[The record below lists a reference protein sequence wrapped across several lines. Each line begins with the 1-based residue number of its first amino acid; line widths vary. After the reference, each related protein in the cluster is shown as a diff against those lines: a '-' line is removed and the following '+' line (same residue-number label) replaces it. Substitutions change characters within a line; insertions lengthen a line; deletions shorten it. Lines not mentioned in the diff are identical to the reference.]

1 MLWQVGE
8 VAADQLEAVVG
19 DLVEGRDYEFRV
31 VAVNDA
37 GPGEESMPSQ
47 VVKTKARRGIDMDPS
62 SSGTFFNET
71 FIFFFSGA
79 AHRPQQ
85 FQPEQ
90 QVQGRTGVQSERQV
104 HWRARA
110 GSDVEHQRAG
120 A

>member
-1 MLWQVGE
+1 M
-8 VAADQLEAVVG
+8 AADQLEAVVG

-47 VVKTKARRGIDMDPS
+47 VVKTKARRGMDPCCTELS
-62 SSGTFFNET
+62 PMKRMVFF
-71 FIFFFSGA
+71 IFSGA

-85 FQPEQ
+85 LQPEQ
-90 QVQGRTGVQSERQV
+90 QVQGRTGVQSQRQV

-110 GSDVEHQRAG
+110 GSDVEHQREG